1 MRRMQQHY
9 GGMAGGAAIAKQVD
23 VPGSLPV
30 NVYQFHFF
38 FKIMEVLLTN
48 KDLMN
53 GSLWVYDPKENERG
67 ERVYG
72 EMNTGDAWKDAD
84 SYFRKRVDD
93 LLYTVESKQTRNTF

>member
-1 MRRMQQHY
+1 
-9 GGMAGGAAIAKQVD
+9 
-23 VPGSLPV
+23 
-30 NVYQFHFF
+30 
-38 FKIMEVLLTN
+38 MEVLLKN

-72 EMNTGDAWKDAD
+72 EMNTGDAWKHAD

-93 LLYTVESKQTRNTF
+93 LLYSGKQTDKKHFLVLINAFIDNTLSDLLRRVPIH